1 MPVRSVVYMIMM
13 SAICESSVTVT
24 VAVTVTMTRRRLKGL
39 CTKAGLRF
47 RLKVLDSA
55 L

>member
-1 MPVRSVVYMIMM
+1 MRSIVYMIMM
-13 SAICESSVTVT
+13 NAIYESSVTVT
-24 VAVTVTMTRRRLKGL
+24 VAVTVTMTRRRLEGL

-47 RLKVLDSA
+47 RLQVLDSA